1 VSPSGES
8 HPKTKDLTGSL
19 LDVGLGESP
28 RPIGVASGEGGHNL
42 QVIDRGSGCG
52 LSRAR
57 EPQQRRELGLERQLG
72 SREAGR
78 TAQGSHL
85 DVEARIRSGTG
96 SPIARC
102 RNGFCQPAQRLDG
115 RRRKSTG
122 RESGGRARNGHVVVP
137 EISEVVEGL
146 RGKIGLARGLD
157 EARRLG
163 PNERTPTSAS
173 TRLDEALSAEDVER
187 LAQRDVRHPEARRQG
202 SLARQTGP
210 HGEDA
215 GDDRLADLAGDRLH
229 SVAIREATEG
239 NPLGDALYAHLSL
252 GAHHT
257 PNAMSPP
264 PDITGQRL
272 RPLEC
277 AAAASYRRIEPI
289 RPKPKPPPGG
299 SSPSSI
305 VGPSATT
312 AAEELATEIPGT
324 SNRPVGRSPRPNR
337 PPLDA
342 PRRQNRDSASQALS

>member
-1 VSPSGES
+1 MSPRPIGPVSPSGES

-239 NPLGDALYAHLSL
+239 NPLGDALNAHVSL
-252 GAHHT
+252 DAHDRNAISASPDP
-257 PNAMSPP
+257 PNS
-264 PDITGQRL
+264 GSQ
-272 RPLEC
+272 PLEDG
-277 AAAASYRRIEPI
+277 AAAS
-289 RPKPKPPPGG
+289 
-299 SSPSSI
+299 
-305 VGPSATT
+305 
-312 AAEELATEIPGT
+312 
-324 SNRPVGRSPRPNR
+324 
-337 PPLDA
+337 
-342 PRRQNRDSASQALS
+342 